1 MRLGL
6 AAVLGLVMLT
16 GAAVSGDIVKCKVES
31 CAGWRLN
38 RLPEVKKFLNEDFV
52 AKYENTEFKK
62 VPGKAPE
69 MFFLDENDQIVEK
82 LDISEMKREEL
93 NKFIQEKGI
102 KLKAAEKDDDEPAKH
117 DEV

>member
-1 MRLGL
+1 MRLLLGL
-6 AAVLGLVMLT
+6 ALAFFVT
-16 GAAVSGDIVKCKVES
+16 VSVSSGEIVKCKVES
-31 CAGWRLN
+31 CGGWRLN

-52 AKYENTEFKK
+52 AKYQNTEYKK

-69 MFFLDENDQIVEK
+69 MFFLDENDEVVEK
-82 LDISEMKREEL
+82 LNIEDMKRDEL

-102 KLKAAEKDDDEPAKH
+102 KLKEESKDEEQPKH